1 MDTKLNITYNPDANA
16 IYVRISEFQE
26 VGTGET
32 EVDDFGVIIDTEADG
47 SPRGYEFLSVRE
59 KGVPLAS
66 LPIPVARALND
77 FISSGALTSEVP
89 VQRDYDT

>member
-16 IYVRISEFQE
+16 IYARISEFQE
-26 VGTGET
+26 AGTGET

-47 SPRGYEFLSVRE
+47 SPRGY
-59 KGVPLAS
+59 
-66 LPIPVARALND
+66 ARALND
-77 FISSGALTSEVP
+77 FISSGALASEVP